1 LTPEQHN
8 KYLAYSN
15 IAYGALLSLLGLA
28 MSIFMLGIMGT
39 APNGPPP
46 GMMVFFSLFITGIYA
61 AMTIPSFIAAW
72 ALLKRKKWA
81 RTASIISAVIAAS
94 NFPIGTAVCVYT
106 FWFLFSDPG
115 KAFFDQNNY
124 NKYALP
130 PGQQTW
136 ANQSWEYDA
145 RRQRD
150 NQYQPPSPPPD
161 WR

>member
-15 IAYGALLSLLGLA
+15 IAYGALFSLMAL
-28 MSIFMLGIMGT
+28 MMIFFIWVTT
-39 APNGPPP
+39 AFQPNGPPVGILIFMSVFML
-46 GMMVFFSLFITGIYA
+46 GMFG
-61 AMTIPSFIAAW
+61 AMTLPSFIAAW

-81 RTASIISAVIAAS
+81 RTASIVAGVMAAS
-94 NFPIGTAVCVYT
+94 NFPVGTAVCVYT

-115 KAFFDQNNY
+115 KVWFDQNN
-124 NKYALP
+124 NNYALP

-136 ANQSWEYDA
+136 ANQNWQYDA
-145 RRQRD
+145 QRQRD

>member
-1 LTPEQHN
+1 MTPEQHN

-15 IAYGALLSLLGLA
+15 LAYGGLMSLFAVL
-28 MSIFMLGIMGT
+28 MTVFMAGMMGFGPGPGPPVGVIVFMCLFILGIY
-39 APNGPPP
+39 
-46 GMMVFFSLFITGIYA
+46 S

-81 RTASIISAVIAAS
+81 RTASIVSAVVAAS

-115 KAFFDQNNY
+115 KVFFDQNNY
-124 NKYALP
+124 NYALP

-136 ANQSWEYDA
+136 ASQNWQYDA
-145 RRQRD
+145 QRQRD